1 MVKGILFK
9 GMANTLYPIFGLSYL
24 VGVGGG
30 DLYDPQKE
38 LGLHDD

>member
-1 MVKGILFK
+1 MVKGIFFK

-24 VGVGGG
+24 VGGGG

-38 LGLHDD
+38 LVLHDD